1 MLPDLSQRVGSR
13 KESVPPKCLARVW
26 PDTGPYGES
35 SSSREGS
42 ASVLICKAGDGVE
55 RIDPQSV
62 PGGPSSTLGTY
73 STSWIW
79 PSKVRLSVMS
89 RATSG

>member
-1 MLPDLSQRVGSR
+1 MPGHPARLPIGPNYPPNAIVRCKRTPRPGKQGPNASDYPDL
-13 KESVPPKCLARVW
+13 PKCGARI
-26 PDTGPYGES
+26 PAQTTHGAQD
-35 SSSREGS
+35 
-42 ASVLICKAGDGVE
+42 
-55 RIDPQSV
+55 V